1 MLRLY
6 KYGILIAVYK
16 GKENA
21 TQRKGKDWIM
31 TIKQRIIQYLQA
43 YKDTGNMRFLLRAK
57 ALERSMVINHA

>member
-31 TIKQRIIQYLQA
+31 ALKLKIIELLKAYQA
-43 YKDTGNMRFLLRAK
+43 TGNVRFLLRAK